1 MFRAFLQVKGIAVDR
16 EHAIAVAGMTGWGS
30 RSVTG
35 NSELFGE
42 LPEQPVPA
50 APGRGMPRLRQP
62 ERQQLGWQV
71 ATLDDLVARDHP
83 VRAVWAFV
91 QGLDLGALHNAVK
104 AREGVPGQA
113 PPAPELMVALWLW
126 ATVEGVGSARQLARL
141 CEQHLAYRWLCG
153 GVSMNYHTLSDFRVA
168 HAAVLDRLLAG
179 GVAALVKEG
188 LVALDVLAQDG
199 LRVRAAAG
207 AGSFRRRERL
217 AQLAAAATARVER
230 LRGEV
235 EADPAAGDRRRRAAQ
250 QRAAREREERVKAA
264 LDRMDELEA
273 ERARREKTNKAE
285 VARQKEPR
293 ASTTDAQARS
303 MKLADGGFR
312 PAYNM
317 QIVSAPRAQVI
328 VAVDI
333 DTTGSDRGL
342 AQPTLEG
349 LAAAGMQPSDYLV
362 DGGFTKNDDIEW
374 ASQRGIKLWCPAV
387 QSKHGG
393 DPYAPRPGD
402 PPGVADWRRRM
413 AGEPGKAFYKQ
424 RSQAEC
430 PNAWARRMG
439 LTRLLVRGQ
448 AKARAVLLW
457 FALAHNMLRAFALRR
472 AALAAAATCNG

>member
-1 MFRAFLQVKGIAVDR
+1 MVPNER
-16 EHAIAVAGMTGWGS
+16 
-30 RSVTG
+30 
-35 NSELFGE
+35 ELFAD
-42 LPEQPVPA
+42 LPEQRVPE
-50 APGRGMPRLRQP
+50 APGRGTPRLRQP
-62 ERQQLGWQV
+62 ERDQLGWQI

-83 VRAVWAFV
+83 VRAIWGFV
-91 QGLDLGALHNAVK
+91 QGLDLRALHDAVK

-113 PPAPELMVALWLW
+113 PPAPELMMALWLW
-126 ATVEGVGSARQLARL
+126 ATMEGVGSARQLARL

-179 GVAALVKEG
+179 GVAALVEEG

-217 AQLAAAATARVER
+217 DKLAAVAEARVER
-230 LRGEV
+230 LRAEL
-235 EADPAAGDRRRRAAQ
+235 EADPAAGDRRQRAAQ

-264 LDRMDELEA
+264 LDRMSALEA
-273 ERARREKTNKAE
+273 ERQRRAKTNKAE
-285 VARQKEPR
+285 VSRQKEPR
-293 ASTTDAQARS
+293 ASTTDAEARA

-317 QIVSAPRAQVI
+317 QIVSAPAAQVI

-342 AQPTLEG
+342 ARPALERLSG
-349 LAAAGMQPSDYLV
+349 TGTTPSDYLV
-362 DGGFTKNDDIEW
+362 DGGFTKNEDIEW
-374 ASQRGIKLWCPAV
+374 AYQSGIKLWCPPV
-387 QSKHGG
+387 QSKHGS

-402 PPGVADWRRRM
+402 PPGVAEWRRRM
-413 AGEPGKAFYKQ
+413 ASEPGKALYKQ
-424 RSQAEC
+424 RAQAEC

-439 LTRLLVRGQ
+439 LTQLVVRGKD
-448 AKARAVLLW
+448 KARAVLLW
-457 FALAHNMLRAFALRR
+457 FALAHNMLRAVALRR
-472 AALAAAATCNG
+472 ASMAAAAT